1 MLCNFSAHLSR
12 RSRKGPGSTPMMELL
27 KSGPQEKSQA
37 RVKVKCRE
45 RRQEEEVDSGVG
57 GRLFKKKKKKKKR
70 DSDIRAAGR
79 RITAAL
85 QTLIHKRTA
94 HT

>member
-57 GRLFKKKKKKKKR
+57 GRLFKKKKKKKKGLR
-70 DSDIRAAGR
+70 YSGCRKEDHGR
-79 RITAAL
+79 LADANP
-85 QTLIHKRTA
+85 
-94 HT
+94 